1 MYGLLLFSDVDD
13 NTALFMMSELY
24 WREAALLGQFVCSI
38 AEKYELFPFG
48 FVN

>member
-1 MYGLLLFSDVDD
+1 MVSFYSRLLMIVQPLFV
-13 NTALFMMSELY
+13 MSELY
-24 WREAALLGQFVCSI
+24 WCEAAFLGQFVCSI